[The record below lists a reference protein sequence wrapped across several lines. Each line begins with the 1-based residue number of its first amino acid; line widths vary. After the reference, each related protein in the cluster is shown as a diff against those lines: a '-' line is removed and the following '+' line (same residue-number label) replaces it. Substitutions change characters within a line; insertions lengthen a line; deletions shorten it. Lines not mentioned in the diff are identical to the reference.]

1 MNQEHP
7 VGLSPESTRLQP
19 LASLTSEQVREL
31 FDDAVVEALEPGQTL
46 FSQGD
51 HNEQTLYVLRGRIRL
66 HDGERVADTVE
77 AGSEK
82 ALHPLADEEPRRL
95 TAVADG
101 PAEVLRIDRE
111 RLDIL
116 LTWGDVS
123 APETDV
129 VMCEAGVISIN
140 KADWLKTMI
149 KSPTF
154 RNLPA
159 ANIET
164 LLNRLEPI
172 IVKAG
177 EVVIRQGDVGDY
189 FYMIDQGTA
198 LVTRNPDDD
207 EDSVE
212 LAELER
218 GATFGEAALISDNP
232 RNATVSMMTDGVL
245 LRLAKDDFLELL
257 KQPTLQW
264 LDYATAAAMVRHN
277 ACWVDVRHA
286 AEFAHGHLPGAIN
299 IPMRDLHRR
308 AHELDRDTNYICV
321 CQTGRRS
328 SAAAFVLMQYG
339 LRAGVLKDGMQSVED
354 REKRKD

>member
-1 MNQEHP
+1 MMKQEYP
-7 VGLSPESTRLQP
+7 TGLSPESIRLQP
-19 LASLTSEQVREL
+19 LASLTVEQVREL
-31 FDDAVVEALEPGQTL
+31 LDDAVVESLAPGQVL
-46 FSQGD
+46 FERGD
-51 HNEQTLYVLRGRIRL
+51 RNEQTLYVLRGRIRL
-66 HDGERVADTVE
+66 LDGDREVDVVE
-77 AGSEK
+77 AGSEQ
-82 ALHPLADEEPRRL
+82 ALHPLADDEPRRH

-129 VMCEAGVISIN
+129 VMCEEGIISID

-164 LLNRLEPI
+164 LLSRLEPV

-177 EVVIRQGDVGDY
+177 EVIIRQGDVGDY

-198 LVTRNPDDD
+198 LVSRNPDDD

-232 RNATVSMMTDGVL
+232 RNATVTMMTDGVL
-245 LRLAKDDFLELL
+245 LRLAKDDFLSLL

-264 LDYATAAAMVRHN
+264 LDYATASAMVRHN
-277 ACWVDVRHA
+277 ARWIDVRQA
-286 AEFAHGHLPGAIN
+286 AEFEHGHIPGAIN

-308 AHELDRDTNYICV
+308 ARELDRETNYICV

-339 LRAGVLKDGMQSVED
+339 LRAGVLEGGLQSIEVS
-354 REKRKD
+354 